1 VRVGC
6 ANYQKGLGLL
16 SWRLLSRWSQRGRGG
31 TGQRA
36 AQDKTGREV
45 ASQTSLR
52 GDPSSLGCSAVLQ
65 QRQGVAALA
74 AARCGSA
81 LLRLILPA
89 ALVFSSRFRWP
100 ALVLQVSAA
109 DLALP
114 VSNLVALRG
123 LASPRCLLL
132 PF

>member
-1 VRVGC
+1 MRKLP
-6 ANYQKGLGLL
+6 KGPWATELAAAL
-16 SWRLLSRWSQRGRGG
+16 SVVPKGRGG

-45 ASQTSLR
+45 ASQTSLP